1 VRYPWHPWCGRCVF
15 IDASIER
22 NGRLFFYCHVE
33 ETLGKSAV
41 EIPAWMFDSLWE
53 QIRLR
58 DLSDTPAVGCEALK
72 NLKLLLATASSGG
85 HPLQEAQRL
94 EGGADAKT
102 AKSTTIS
109 AGIVSTAN
117 PDTDLAH
124 MAPEVKEQTMRLL
137 SRLLRH
143 YWKRR
148 KGSIPAEAGNE

>member
-1 VRYPWHPWCGRCVF
+1 MRYPWHPWHGRCVF

-33 ETLGKSAV
+33 ETLGKRAV
-41 EIPAWMFDSLWE
+41 EIPAWMFDSSWE

-58 DLSDTPAVGCEALK
+58 DLNDTPAVGCEALK
-72 NLKLLLATASSGG
+72 NLKLLLATASSGD
-85 HPLQEAQRL
+85 HLVQEAQRL

-117 PDTDLAH
+117 PDIDLAH
-124 MAPEVKEQTMRLL
+124 HGSGGEGANDASTVSLASPLLETSKETASSGGRQ
-137 SRLLRH
+137 
-143 YWKRR
+143 
-148 KGSIPAEAGNE
+148 

>member
-1 VRYPWHPWCGRCVF
+1 VRYPWHPWCGRFVF

-33 ETLGKSAV
+33 ETLGKRTV
-41 EIPAWMFDSLWE
+41 EIPAWMFDSSWE

-58 DLSDTPAVGCEALK
+58 DLNDTPAVGCEALK
-72 NLKLLLATASSGG
+72 NLKLLLATSSSGG
-85 HPLQEAQRL
+85 HLLREAQRL

-109 AGIVSTAN
+109 AGVVSTAN

-124 MAPEVKEQTMRLL
+124 HGSGSEGANDASAVSLASPLL
-137 SRLLRH
+137 ETS
-143 YWKRR
+143 
-148 KGSIPAEAGNE
+148 KGLDSSGGRQ

>member
-41 EIPAWMFDSLWE
+41 EIPAWMFDSSWE

-85 HPLQEAQRL
+85 HLLKETQRSD
-94 EGGADAKT
+94 GGADAKT

-117 PDTDLAH
+117 PDADLAH
-124 MAPEVKEQTMRLL
+124 HGSGGEGANDASAVSPASPLL
-137 SRLLRH
+137 ETS
-143 YWKRR
+143 
-148 KGSIPAEAGNE
+148 KGLDSSGGRQ

>member
-1 VRYPWHPWCGRCVF
+1 VLYPWHPWCGRCVF

-33 ETLGKSAV
+33 ETLTKSAV
-41 EIPAWMFDSLWE
+41 EIPAWMFDSSWE

-58 DLSDTPAVGCEALK
+58 DLNDTPAVGCEALK
-72 NLKLLLATASSGG
+72 NLKSVLATASSGD
-85 HPLQEAQRL
+85 HLVKEAQRW

-109 AGIVSTAN
+109 ARIVSTAN

-124 MAPEVKEQTMRLL
+124 HGSGSKGANDASTVSFASPLLETSKETDSSGGRQ
-137 SRLLRH
+137 
-143 YWKRR
+143 
-148 KGSIPAEAGNE
+148 